1 MSYEKSALTH
11 REIRYHDD
19 PHDISNWCKICGLY
33 YCWHPECKDF
43 KNTSFHKF
51 IPTTDGRTYEKRD

>member
-1 MSYEKSALTH
+1 MSESVLTN
-11 REIRYHDD
+11 RKLRFHDN

-43 KNTSFHKF
+43 KNRSFHKF
-51 IPTTDGRTYEKRD
+51 IPQKERLPDATGEG